1 MKHKIISIA
10 LVLTLALAAA
20 LPLAG
25 CGDGNYPVEVAN
37 IVIEKQPEKIVVLDA
52 PTADI
57 ISYMGYLNIEGK
69 SDEVNQD
76 WLGVVPSMGSA
87 QSPDV
92 EKIKATNADIVFASE
107 ELGQTSKSA
116 LEESGIQVITMSHAQ
131 TPKQLETNYATLGKI
146 LYGNI
151 DGQTNAEKSYNELLS
166 EMDMIKESTSTAKK
180 SDVPDTVCYLFAD
193 GDRLKMM
200 TSGTYGDMLLSYT
213 GAVNAAVN
221 IEENLVNVN
230 TLKIANPKYIFY
242 ADNATL
248 EKIKSDATLRSLAA
262 VKTNKML
269 MVTADEMSR
278 QGQTAINTLQKMVY
292 FMYPQLVP
300 QRNSATPD
308 QTATTAVQNT
318 TGTKNA
324 TDAQNAETTA
334 PAQTGSS
341 VADKYKIKI
350 TATLTLKPEDENNNV
365 KAMQQR
371 LYDLGYV
378 TDKENITGYYGEI
391 SEAAV
396 KDFQKNNNIKQTGTA
411 DNATLVVM
419 FDNSAKKAA
428 AR

>member
-57 ISYMGYLNIEGK
+57 TSYMGYLNIEGK

-92 EKIKATNADIVFASE
+92 EKIKSTGADIVFAGE

-131 TPKQLETNYATLGKI
+131 TPKQLETNYTTLGKI

-151 DGQTNAEKSYNELLS
+151 DGQTNAEKAYDELLS
-166 EMDMIKESTSTAKK
+166 EMDMIKESTSTARK

-193 GDRLKMM
+193 GGQLKMM

-242 ADNATL
+242 ADNTTL
-248 EKIKSDATLRSLAA
+248 EKIKNDATLRSLAA

-269 MVTADEMSR
+269 MVTADEMNR

-308 QTATTAVQNT
+308 QTATTTVQNT
-318 TGTKNA
+318 TGTQNA
-324 TDAQNAETTA
+324 TAAQNAESAA

-341 VADKYKIKI
+341 VADKYNIKI
-350 TATLTLKPEDENNNV
+350 TAALTLKPEDENNNV

-396 KDFQKNNNIKQTGTA
+396 KDFQKNNSIKQTGTA

-419 FDNSAKKAA
+419 FDNSAKKAG
-428 AR
+428 